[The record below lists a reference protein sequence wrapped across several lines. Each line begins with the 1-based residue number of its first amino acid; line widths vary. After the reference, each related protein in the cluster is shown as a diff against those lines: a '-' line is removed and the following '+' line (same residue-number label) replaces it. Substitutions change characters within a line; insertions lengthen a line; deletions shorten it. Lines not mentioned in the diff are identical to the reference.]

1 MTACDVALTGY
12 VSIRLSIDKVD
23 SSGGPRSEFP
33 CPIMMHCTP
42 CTRVW
47 IYIWYVWNSRERYI
61 LLLSPS
67 FHPVFFQSSSRSNI
81 YPDSLTT
88 TTTPTLTTMSP
99 PPPNDQNKKKDIT
112 TASGPLNLLR
122 PFLLL
127 SYSAIYIFPTIIHLV
142 CSFQWGAFFSFA
154 EFKEHWF
161 SRFWAFFGPKSR
173 DFAAPVVLPLL
184 ERNATGVCLDIG
196 ESLLLSL
203 EKRKEERKREE

>member
-1 MTACDVALTGY
+1 MCGT
-12 VSIRLSIDKVD
+12 
-23 SSGGPRSEFP
+23 
-33 CPIMMHCTP
+33 
-42 CTRVW
+42 
-47 IYIWYVWNSRERYI
+47 RERDI
-61 LLLSPS
+61 
-67 FHPVFFQSSSRSNI
+67 SSSSPPPFIPFFFRSSSPSNI
-81 YPDSLTT
+81 YPYSLTT
-88 TTTPTLTTMSP
+88 TTTPTSKTMSP

-127 SYSAIYIFPTIIHLV
+127 SYSAIYIFPTIVHLV
-142 CSFQWGAFFSFA
+142 CSFQWGAFFSFT

-196 ESLLLSL
+196 ELFLLLSSVFFCY
-203 EKRKEERKREE
+203 RKGGGIVD

>member
-1 MTACDVALTGY
+1 MSHHDALYTLY
-12 VSIRLSIDKVD
+12 
-23 SSGGPRSEFP
+23 
-33 CPIMMHCTP
+33 
-42 CTRVW
+42 TRVD
-47 IYIWYVWNSRERYI
+47 IYLVCVELERERYI

-67 FHPVFFQSSSRSNI
+67 FRPVFFPVIIPQQYI
-81 YPDSLTT
+81 YPYSLTT

-196 ESLLLSL
+196 ELFRFFFFFCLLLL
-203 EKRKEERKREE
+203 

>member
-1 MTACDVALTGY
+1 
-12 VSIRLSIDKVD
+12 
-23 SSGGPRSEFP
+23 
-33 CPIMMHCTP
+33 
-42 CTRVW
+42 
-47 IYIWYVWNSRERYI
+47 
-61 LLLSPS
+61 
-67 FHPVFFQSSSRSNI
+67 
-81 YPDSLTT
+81 
-88 TTTPTLTTMSP
+88 MSP

-127 SYSAIYIFPTIIHLV
+127 SYSAIYIFPTIVHLV
-142 CSFQWGAFFSFA
+142 LSFQWGAFFSFT

-196 ESLLLSL
+196 ELFFSSSFFYLSFIR
-203 EKRKEERKREE
+203 EKKREKGEEWLTNISPICMILRKFP

>member
-1 MTACDVALTGY
+1 MSHHDALYTLY
-12 VSIRLSIDKVD
+12 
-23 SSGGPRSEFP
+23 
-33 CPIMMHCTP
+33 
-42 CTRVW
+42 TRVDIYLVCVELERE
-47 IYIWYVWNSRERYI
+47 IYI
-61 LLLSPS
+61 LFLPLLSS
-67 FHPVFFQSSSRSNI
+67 RFFLKSSSRSNI
-81 YPDSLTT
+81 YPYSLTT
-88 TTTPTLTTMSP
+88 TTTTTPPTPTTMSP
-99 PPPNDQNKKKDIT
+99 PPNDDKKKDIT

-142 CSFQWGAFFSFA
+142 LSFQWGAFFSFA

-196 ESLLLSL
+196 ELGFFFLLLLLSFFY
-203 EKRKEERKREE
+203 

>member
-1 MTACDVALTGY
+1 MCGT
-12 VSIRLSIDKVD
+12 
-23 SSGGPRSEFP
+23 
-33 CPIMMHCTP
+33 
-42 CTRVW
+42 
-47 IYIWYVWNSRERYI
+47 RERDI
-61 LLLSPS
+61 
-67 FHPVFFQSSSRSNI
+67 SSSSPPPFISFFFSIIIPQQYI
-81 YPDSLTT
+81 YPYSLTT
-88 TTTPTLTTMSP
+88 TTTPTSTTMS

-142 CSFQWGAFFSFA
+142 CSFQWGAFFSFT

-196 ESLLLSL
+196 ELFCSFPSFFYFLLL
-203 EKRKEERKREE
+203 EKGKEERKRGGIVD

>member
-1 MTACDVALTGY
+1 
-12 VSIRLSIDKVD
+12 
-23 SSGGPRSEFP
+23 
-33 CPIMMHCTP
+33 
-42 CTRVW
+42 
-47 IYIWYVWNSRERYI
+47 
-61 LLLSPS
+61 
-67 FHPVFFQSSSRSNI
+67 
-81 YPDSLTT
+81 
-88 TTTPTLTTMSP
+88 MS

-127 SYSAIYIFPTIIHLV
+127 SYSAIYIFPTIVHLV
-142 CSFQWGAFFSFA
+142 LSFQWGAFFSFA

-196 ESLLLSL
+196 ELFGFFFLPLLSSFI
-203 EKRKEERKREE
+203 REEKGREKQRGEE

>member
-1 MTACDVALTGY
+1 MCGT
-12 VSIRLSIDKVD
+12 
-23 SSGGPRSEFP
+23 
-33 CPIMMHCTP
+33 
-42 CTRVW
+42 
-47 IYIWYVWNSRERYI
+47 RERDI
-61 LLLSPS
+61 SSSSSPPPFIS
-67 FHPVFFQSSSRSNI
+67 FFFQSSSRSNI
-81 YPDSLTT
+81 YPYSLTT
-88 TTTPTLTTMSP
+88 TTTPTSTTMS

-127 SYSAIYIFPTIIHLV
+127 SYSAMYIFPTIVHLV
-142 CSFQWGAFFSFA
+142 CSFQWVAFFSFT

-196 ESLLLSL
+196 EFFFLLSSVFFY
-203 EKRKEERKREE
+203 

>member
-1 MTACDVALTGY
+1 
-12 VSIRLSIDKVD
+12 
-23 SSGGPRSEFP
+23 
-33 CPIMMHCTP
+33 
-42 CTRVW
+42 
-47 IYIWYVWNSRERYI
+47 
-61 LLLSPS
+61 
-67 FHPVFFQSSSRSNI
+67 
-81 YPDSLTT
+81 
-88 TTTPTLTTMSP
+88 MS
-99 PPPNDQNKKKDIT
+99 PPNDQNKKKDIT

-142 CSFQWGAFFSFA
+142 LSFQWGAFFSFT

-196 ESLLLSL
+196 ELFLFLPSIFFFYFLLLEK
-203 EKRKEERKREE
+203 EKRGGGRNS